1 MKFELRT
8 KHRKSKVAVEKK
20 INSAKYFYISM
31 LPNLCAAESSW
42 ISERPELDLGNK
54 RQRSQA
60 TRIFRGFS
68 ESDITVGNKKISGSC
83 KTISIKINVQFIP
96 VKDLHLR
103 CFLRN
108 KIYRCFFLKLSL
120 NVLYQALFRKIQ

>member
-1 MKFELRT
+1 MKCESRT

-20 INSAKYFYISM
+20 INSARYFYISM

-42 ISERPELDLGNK
+42 ISEQPELDLGNK
-54 RQRSQA
+54 RQRSPA

-68 ESDITVGNKKISGSC
+68 ESDITVGNKEISGSC
-83 KTISIKINVQFIP
+83 KTIYIKINVQFIP

-103 CFLRN
+103 
-108 KIYRCFFLKLSL
+108 
-120 NVLYQALFRKIQ
+120 